1 MSVPLQVRT
10 TDSDPSYLVVVANRL
25 PVESVTDDLGGVTWR
40 RSPGG
45 LVSALDPVMRDRDAL
60 WIGWGGRF
68 DDDPEET
75 LPLPES
81 ITACQLDEVF
91 LPRQLAADYYQGFSN
106 SAIWPL
112 YHNAVV
118 TPMYHREQFA
128 AYCAVN
134 EIFANRVAE
143 MAPPNATVW
152 VHDYQLQL
160 VPRLLRH
167 LRPDVRIGFF
177 LHIPFPPIELFSQLP
192 WRRQILEGLLGADL
206 VGFQTEGAATNFLA
220 LVNRFLGLRVGGDR
234 VEMEELASLRTTLV
248 RAFPIGIDADAY
260 AALAGREDV
269 QQRAVEIRKELGN
282 PRKLILGVDR
292 LDYTKG
298 IDVRIRA
305 FAELI
310 QERDDDDQMTVL
322 LQVAT
327 PSREN
332 LEEYRKI
339 RDDVELQVGRVNG
352 DLGGIGYRP
361 VHYLHQPMGTE
372 ELVAMY
378 VAADVMLVTP
388 LCDGM
393 NLVAKEYVATRLN
406 NDGALVLS
414 EFTGAAEQ
422 LDQAWLVNPYDV
434 DGLKRALDDA
444 LHAQPQELNR
454 RMAALRA
461 RVHEYDVNRW
471 ARLFMATLEGLV

>member
-1 MSVPLQVRT
+1 MT
-10 TDSDPSYLVVVANRL
+10 TPTGLRAVEEGTAELVVVANRL
-25 PVESVTDDLGGVTWR
+25 PVEPIVDDQGVVTWR

-45 LVSALDPVMRDRDAL
+45 LVSALEPVMRDHDAL

-68 DDDPEET
+68 EEDPEASPA
-75 LPLPES
+75 LPAS
-81 ITACQLDEVF
+81 VGNCQLDEIV
-91 LPRQLAADYYQGFSN
+91 LPRQLAQDYYQGFCN

-118 TPMYHREQFA
+118 TSTYDRGQFD
-128 AYCAVN
+128 AYRVVN
-134 EIFANRVAE
+134 EKFAQQVAE
-143 MAPPNATVW
+143 LAPPGATVW

-160 VPRLLRH
+160 VPRMLRA

-177 LHIPFPPIELFSQLP
+177 LHIPFPPVELFSQLP

-206 VGFQTEGAATNFLA
+206 VGFQTEGAVTNFLT
-220 LVNRFLGLRVGGDR
+220 LVNRLLGLRVGGDR
-234 VEMEELASLRTTLV
+234 VETEELEGPRATLV
-248 RAFPIGIDADAY
+248 RAFPIGIDAEAY
-260 AALAGREDV
+260 ATLAAREDV
-269 QQRAVEIRKELGN
+269 QSRAVQIRQELGD

-310 QERDDDDQMTVL
+310 SERSDDDQATVL

-332 LEEYRKI
+332 IEEYRKI
-339 RDDVELQVGRVNG
+339 RDDVELLVGRVNG
-352 DLGGIGYRP
+352 DLGGTGYRP
-361 VHYLHQPMGTE
+361 VHYLHQPMDTE

-378 VAADVMLVTP
+378 LAADVMLVTP

-406 NDGALVLS
+406 DDGALVLS
-414 EFTGAAEQ
+414 EFTGAAAQ
-422 LDQAWLVNPYDV
+422 LDQAWLVNPYDI
-434 DGLKRALDDA
+434 DGLKRALDEA
-444 LHAQPQELNR
+444 LHAEPQELNR
-454 RMAALRA
+454 RMSNLRA
-461 RVHEYDVNRW
+461 RVQEYDVNRW
-471 ARLFMATLEGLV
+471 ARLFMATLEGRV

>member
-1 MSVPLQVRT
+1 MPVPVPVRT
-10 TDSDPSYLVVVANRL
+10 TEPDPAYLVVVANRL
-25 PVESVTDDLGGVTWR
+25 PVESVIDDLGGVTWR

-45 LVSALDPVMRDRDAL
+45 LVSALEPVMRDRDAL

-68 DDDPEET
+68 DDDAEEGFEI
-75 LPLPES
+75 PDS
-81 ITACQLDEVF
+81 IGNCQLDEIL
-91 LPRQLAADYYQGFSN
+91 LPRKLADDYYQGFSN

-118 TPMYHREQFA
+118 TPMYHRDQFA

-134 EIFANRVAE
+134 EIFAQRIAE
-143 MAPPNATVW
+143 IAPPGATVW

-206 VGFQTEGAATNFLA
+206 VGFQTEGAASNFLA

-260 AALAGREDV
+260 AAIAARDDV
-269 QQRAVEIRKELGN
+269 QQRALEIRKELGN

-332 LEEYRKI
+332 IEEYRKI
-339 RDDVELQVGRVNG
+339 RDDVELLVGRVNG
-352 DLGGIGYRP
+352 DLGGTGYRP

-406 NDGALVLS
+406 DDGALVLS

-422 LDQAWLVNPYDV
+422 LDQAWLVNPYDI

-454 RMAALRA
+454 RMVSLRA